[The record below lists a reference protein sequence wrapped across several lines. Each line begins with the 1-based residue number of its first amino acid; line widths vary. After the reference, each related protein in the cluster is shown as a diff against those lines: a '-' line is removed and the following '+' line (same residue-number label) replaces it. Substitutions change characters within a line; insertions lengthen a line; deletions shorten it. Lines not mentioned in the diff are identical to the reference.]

1 MATAGENQMK
11 RLVYLVP
18 LTAFLVLAGYFA
30 IGLTKDPQKLPSM
43 LIDKPAPQMT
53 LPPLHEGKQGFDSA
67 NLTGGVTLVNF
78 WASWCGPCRI
88 EHPQLNRLAAEGV
101 NLVGINQA
109 DPPQNAK
116 AFLRALGD
124 PFRAIGVDADRRA
137 GIEWGVYGLP
147 ETFVIDKQGRIRYR
161 HVGPITEQDLAQ
173 VIRPMLKSLN

>member
-1 MATAGENQMK
+1 MASPGENQMK

-18 LTAFLVLAGYFA
+18 LAGFLVLSGYFA
-30 IGLTKDPQKLPSM
+30 IGLTRDPQKLPSM
-43 LIDKPAPQMT
+43 LINQPAPQMT
-53 LPPLHEGKQGFDSA
+53 LPPLLEGKPGFDSA
-67 NLTGGVTLVNF
+67 TLPGAVTVVNF

-101 NLVGINQA
+101 KLVGINQA

-116 AFLRALGD
+116 AFLQALGN

-137 GIEWGVYGLP
+137 GIDWGVYGLP
-147 ETFVIDKQGRIRYR
+147 ETFIIDKQGQIRYR

-173 VIRPMLKSLN
+173 VIRPLLNKLN